1 MPPRPRASRIAWQ
14 LCIVSL
20 VAATPTAAL
29 AFSTGS
35 AATKSCHED
44 ITSSA
49 WNTARE
55 QHPEQGRALPA
66 RGEDQALIDDVPFS
80 VPKSL
85 SDIGGTTLLLGVRD
99 NDIKEHGPLDLK
111 NLSPEAS
118 DPLSQHEHCL
128 RAPDEDEPGGSK
140 SAVEKCRNYI
150 RERMW
155 AALDGL
161 DADGQPDSNKR
172 EKLTITL
179 AIRGQVDVD
188 VPSFFLNAG
197 RGLHA
202 LQDSFTHTFRNPKE
216 PGKIRVVLNW
226 VDYTERTLEEAKDG
240 PPHASELDVCDD
252 PDEVR
257 SERHGL
263 AREASALMLTHL
275 ISPVSIEEK
284 KQAIDKTLDSYVAYD
299 DSADCTFDNNW
310 CDAPEKQYG
319 SPTLGCSFS
328 AQSPGSSSLL
338 LLTALGL
345 AFSLGL
351 RRRRSAAAVLA
362 LALLF
367 HTGTARADDQGPID
381 GPASALAGASDA
393 AVPGKVDRAGA
404 FFGRLAVGASYDNA
418 AFSTGAGLHYQL
430 NREWVL
436 GFDAEWN
443 PYVATNPGR
452 IRKGSANGYLSL
464 IRRWQLKYETINVR
478 TTVSAGGS
486 LLLFDLVGADKY
498 SFGPY
503 FGLSFLGVEWKVARG
518 FYLTCDPTYIALPIP
533 SVTGVPF
540 LYAQYRF
547 MLGVEFGG

>member
-1 MPPRPRASRIAWQ
+1 
-14 LCIVSL
+14 L
-20 VAATPTAAL
+20 VAVTPTAAL

-44 ITSSA
+44 ITTSA
-49 WNTARE
+49 WQAARA
-55 QHPEQGRALPA
+55 QYPEQGRALPA
-66 RGEDQALIDDVPFS
+66 SGEDQALIDDVPFS

-85 SDIGGTTLLLGVRD
+85 RDIGGTTLLLGVRD

-111 NLSPEAS
+111 NLSPAAS
-118 DPLSQHEHCL
+118 DPLTQHEHCL

-155 AALDGL
+155 AALEGL
-161 DADGQPDSNKR
+161 DEDNHPDPNKR
-172 EKLTITL
+172 EKLTVTL
-179 AIRGQVDVD
+179 SIRGQVDYD

-202 LQDSFTHTFRNPKE
+202 LQDSFTHTFRNPKDL
-216 PGKIRVVLNW
+216 GKIRVVLNW
-226 VDYTERTLEEAKDG
+226 VDYTENTLVEEKDG

-252 PDEVR
+252 PDELR
-257 SERHGL
+257 TARHER
-263 AREASALMLTHL
+263 AIEASAQMLTHL
-275 ISPVSIEEK
+275 IDPNLSIEQK
-284 KQAIDKTLDSYVAYD
+284 KAAIEETLDQHVAYD
-299 DSADCTFDNNW
+299 EAADCSFDNNW
-310 CDAPEKQYG
+310 CDAPEKKYG
-319 SPTLGCSFS
+319 SPTLGCSMS
-328 AQSPGSSSLL
+328 APASGSSSLVL
-338 LLTALGL
+338 FSALGL
-345 AFSLGL
+345 ALFLGI
-351 RRRRSAAAVLA
+351 RRRRVSAAVLA
-362 LALLF
+362 LAFVF
-367 HTGTARADDQGPID
+367 HTGTARADEQGPID
-381 GPASALAGASDA
+381 GPAAALTGTSDA
-393 AVPGKVDRAGA
+393 AVPGKVDKAGA
-404 FFGRLAVGASYDNA
+404 FFARLAVGASYDNA

-430 NREWVL
+430 SRKWVL
-436 GFDAEWN
+436 GFDGEWN
-443 PYVATNPGR
+443 PYIATNPGR
-452 IRKGSANGYLSL
+452 LRKGSANAYFSL

-478 TTVSAGGS
+478 STVSAGGS
-486 LLLFDLVGADKY
+486 MLLFDLVGADKY